1 MEDRRSQC
9 PIVFA
14 LDIFGDRWTSLLV
27 RDIGI
32 YGKQYFGQFEG
43 AEEGIAT
50 NVLTDRLRS
59 LQEIGVL
66 DSRPDPE
73 DGRRVLYEPTE
84 KGLGLIPLLV
94 EMLAWGGRYD
104 PKSKVPA
111 KVLRE
116 IERDRDAFVAKIE
129 RKHRERLE
137 AARESE

>member
-1 MEDRRSQC
+1 M
-9 PIVFA
+9 V
-14 LDIFGDRWTSLLV
+14 V
-27 RDIGI
+27 RDAIFM
-32 YGKQYFGQFEG
+32 GKRRFSEFQESD
-43 AEEGIAT
+43 EGIAT